1 MPKAIIIGASSG
13 IGKAL
18 CLELVKK
25 GYQVGIAAR
34 RGNKLK
40 NIQKQA
46 PENIIYR
53 QLNVQY
59 RRKAIDRIQELMK
72 NLGGLDLLI
81 IATGIGYINHQL
93 DWETERKT
101 VRTNVEGI
109 TGILSWAY
117 QMFAREGGGHIACI
131 TSIAGTRGNRYAPA
145 YSSSKAYQIA
155 YLEALNAKS
164 YKEKNLVKITDIR
177 PGFVDTAMI
186 GGDHLFWVASPEKT
200 ARQIY
205 KGIRKKK
212 RVIYV
217 TKRWRWI
224 ALVLKIM
231 PFHLIKRL

>member
-18 CLELVKK
+18 CIELIKK

-40 NIQKQA
+40 NIQKQY
-46 PENIIYR
+46 PKNIIYR

-59 RRKAIDRIQELMK
+59 RRKAIERIQELIK
-72 NLGGLDLLI
+72 DLGGLDLLI

-93 DWETERKT
+93 NWETEKKT
-101 VRTNVEGI
+101 IRTNVEGI

-117 QMFAREGGGHIACI
+117 KMFASQGGGHIACI
-131 TSIAGTRGNRYAPA
+131 SSIAGIRGNRYAPA

-164 YKEKNLVKITDIR
+164 YKEKTRVIITDIR
-177 PGFVDTAMI
+177 PGFVDTDMI
-186 GGDHLFWVASPEKT
+186 GGDHLFWIASPEKT

-205 KGIRKKK
+205 KGLRSKNK
-212 RVIYV
+212 VIYV
-217 TKRWRWI
+217 TKRWKWI
-224 ALVLKIM
+224 AFMLKTM